1 MSLRKR
7 NIIGFTILNAH
18 MIAILILDLANIT
31 SFEWLP
37 TFLTIVGIIV
47 TISYVF
53 YVEYKVIK
61 PINQL
66 TVSAK
71 AITEGNLHTVSID
84 VNSNDE
90 ISELAKAFIEM
101 KEKLHTMTQKIVSS
115 STDLSVS
122 IEELSASTNEITI
135 AGPLIDHWGYSA
147 FPHSV
152 K

>member
-1 MSLRKR
+1 MTLRKR

-18 MIAILILDLANIT
+18 MIAILIIDLANIT

-47 TISYVF
+47 TISYIF
-53 YVEYKVIK
+53 YVESKVIK

-66 TVSAK
+66 AASAK
-71 AITEGNLHTVSID
+71 AITEGNLHTVSIN

-101 KEKLHTMTQKIVSS
+101 KEQLHTMTQKIVSS

-135 AGPLIDHWGYSA
+135 AVDE
-147 FPHSV
+147 V
-152 K
+152 D

>member
-1 MSLRKR
+1 M
-7 NIIGFTILNAH
+7 
-18 MIAILILDLANIT
+18 
-31 SFEWLP
+31 
-37 TFLTIVGIIV
+37 

-66 TVSAK
+66 AVSAN

-101 KEKLHTMTQKIVSS
+101 KEKLHTMTQK
-115 STDLSVS
+115 
-122 IEELSASTNEITI
+122 NC
-135 AGPLIDHWGYSA
+135 
-147 FPHSV
+147 